1 MACRAAFYLLFAA
14 TCVEGRFLA
23 TTAVEGGKDEI
34 SLLHHRRL
42 TGVGTSSEDSSI
54 ERTAFVIGVSVGMSG
69 VLLTMI
75 TVSLCLLCYKR
86 KRSATRDIEKPVL
99 DSLEL
104 TPSLQKYRRSSE
116 GRVSFMRGSLREDAV
131 LRAIEDLELENI
143 EFSASLGRG
152 AFGKVYRGEYAGIP
166 LAIKVLDHDGAGLSH
181 GDEPLETYLSRN
193 TDHPNVVKTFVNE
206 TRRCQSFAATT
217 MATSIFRTPPAGAL
231 SQTATTENRGSSSGD
246 SDDEFSYMARAMG
259 TTETEDNYRTW
270 IVMEFCDRGSLDQA
284 IKNKVFFQDGHNL
297 QPRIRF
303 MLLTALD
310 IASAMTYLH
319 KQNIVHGDLKSQNVL
334 LTRSEVDERGF
345 TCKARTHDP

>member
-1 MACRAAFYLLFAA
+1 MAFRRASFLLSAA
-14 TCVEGRFLA
+14 TCVGGRFLA
-23 TTAVEGGKDEI
+23 MTAVEEVEDEPP
-34 SLLHHRRL
+34 LLNRRRL
-42 TGVGTSSEDSSI
+42 TEVQASSEDSLI
-54 ERTAFVIGVSVGMSG
+54 ESAAFVVGVSVGMSS
-69 VLLTMI
+69 VFLILI
-75 TVSLCLLCYKR
+75 TVGICLLCYKR
-86 KRSATRDIEKPVL
+86 KRPATIDIEKPVL

-104 TPSLQKYRRSSE
+104 TPSLQKYRRSSD
-116 GRVSFMRGSLREDAV
+116 GRVSFMRDSLREDAV

-206 TRRCQSFAATT
+206 TRRCQSFAPTT
-217 MATSIFRTPPAGAL
+217 MTTSIFRTPPGAL
-231 SQTATTENRGSSSGD
+231 SQTATTAEQRGSSSGD

-284 IKNKVFFQDGHNL
+284 IKNKVFFQDGHVL
-297 QPRIRF
+297 QPKIRF

-310 IASAMTYLH
+310 IASAMIYLH

-334 LTRSEVDERGF
+334 LSRSEVDERGF
-345 TCKARTHDP
+345 TCKARTHDY